1 MRITDSQNNTVWAF
15 TWYNGKLVNVTNAAG
30 EEFEPIT
37 NYRGDVVQ
45 LVDAAGETVAS
56 YEYDPWGNLL
66 SKEPTDP
73 RIQGQP
79 IRYAGYVYDAET
91 KLYYLQAR
99 YYDPAT
105 ARFISRDPDTGDED
119 DPITMNG
126 YTYADGNP
134 VMMVDADGNMAHL
147 VVYYAIV
154 GGRTLYVSYKAYKVL
169 KKAGKVTRVVRA
181 PKVIK
186 GKVNNKVFWGSWSD
200 YKKVKVNGQT
210 YAKVGDRLY
219 SKHAVDRMQPSGK
232 RYGSPITQAGG
243 DYGRSVSPTFVES
256 VIRNTRPV
264 LQQNGNLSYTSGSL
278 QVITN
283 KQGAVVT
290 IITK

>member
-15 TWYNGKLVNVTNAAG
+15 AWYNGKLVSVTNAAG
-30 EEFEPIT
+30 EEFEAIT
-37 NYRGDVVQ
+37 NYRGDVIQ
-45 LVDAAGETVAS
+45 LVDATGETAAS

-79 IRYAGYVYDAET
+79 IRYAGYVYDTET

-186 GKVNNKVFWGSWSD
+186 GTDNVLKTKSGFTLTKHAKDLLGNDRFKGKLTVARLDELMHSKDAIRVMDNRTGNI
-200 YKKVKVNGQT
+200 NI
-210 YAKVGDRLY
+210 YAKSEF
-219 SKHAVDRMQPSGK
+219 SKNSLLRTTVAPDGK
-232 RYGSPITQAGG
+232 RIVSVGFEPLKRINKFIDSGG
-243 DYGRSVSPTFVES
+243 F
-256 VIRNTRPV
+256 TR
-264 LQQNGNLSYTSGSL
+264 
-278 QVITN
+278 I
-283 KQGAVVT
+283 K
-290 IITK
+290 